1 MKVCARALALLP
13 LFGQAQGVED
23 AAALIQQRQAVEALE
38 SEVALPSPGPDL
50 IRMTR
55 VSASAEAGSSI
66 ILNYSS
72 FCEQEDEFGP
82 KECALYFDMPF
93 DQMFKVRLN
102 GGLRSGDTVVSS
114 VDTSFDHNTS
124 SFWSFLVPPDFTF
137 GLACTF
143 CQDTCSLT
151 SVKPSYSLNVTYP
164 TVLEHASVC
173 QAPSGPVQEEFT
185 IANASTYWFKPPF
198 GLSLNANATVSTG
211 VFDQSGSARAQATYL
226 YRAASASPPSTLY
239 SLNLARSAEE
249 RRERDAVAN
258 HPLSFVGLFP
268 QMLLEMMLGSLGQAD
283 EVVTEHVLSQSQ
295 DPGVALSRSETSS
308 RAKSMRDILRETP
321 HKISLNMTVKGL
333 AAGNSITVASQQ
345 CTVTDSVG
353 SVECDLPLG
362 SGVAFNTTM
371 DIAYTA
377 AEGGTIYTSTQ
388 ASVGGDLSLLFPDK
402 FAKKEKTVPICG
414 SEVTTVTGTN
424 GVNHTYIPAKC
435 GPYRVQFSSTQNEF
449 THLGDFANFDL
460 PQIPF
465 MPFLPNTIDDLMPIS
480 QVEELVMTA
489 QDGTTIVSLEIAIG
503 IKLA

>member
-137 GLACTF
+137 GLSCSF

-151 SVKPSYSLNVTYP
+151 SVKPSYSLDVTYP
-164 TVLEHASVC
+164 TMLEHESYC
-173 QAPSGPVQEEFT
+173 DSSTPVGEEFT
-185 IANASTYWFKPPF
+185 ISNSSTYWFKPPL
-198 GLSLNANATVSTG
+198 GLSLDANATVSTG
-211 VFDQSGSARAQATYL
+211 IFDASGAARAQATYL
-226 YRAASASPPSTLY
+226 YRAASASSSPSTLY
-239 SLNLARSAEE
+239 SRSLDRTVEE
-249 RRERDAVAN
+249 RREQDTVSN
-258 HPLSFVGLFP
+258 HPLSFLGLFP
-268 QMLLEMMLGSLGQAD
+268 QMFLEMMLGSMRQAD
-283 EVVTEHVLSQSQ
+283 EVVTERVMAQNQ
-295 DPGVALSRSETSS
+295 GPAVALSRSETSS
-308 RAKSMRDILRETP
+308 GAKSMRDILKDTP